1 MRSTST
7 TVFAVAGPSEVQ
19 ESEKVARLGKISSEL
34 SFRAF
39 RSAGKREA
47 EKGNEMLF
55 RTFTLWCF
63 GRFSNHSKVIEIDN
77 G

>member
-7 TVFAVAGPSEVQ
+7 TVFAVAEPSEVQ
-19 ESEKVARLGKISSEL
+19 ESGK
-34 SFRAF
+34 
-39 RSAGKREA
+39 A